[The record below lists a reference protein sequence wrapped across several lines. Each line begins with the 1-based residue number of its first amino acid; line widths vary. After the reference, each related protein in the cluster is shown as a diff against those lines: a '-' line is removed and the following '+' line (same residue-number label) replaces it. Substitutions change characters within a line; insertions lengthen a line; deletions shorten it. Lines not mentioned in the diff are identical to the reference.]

1 MAQAKSG
8 FLASLGMTNVSFGM
22 TIPFGETNR
31 LQSDKDVLVLNY
43 FIVNYC
49 QKWELHD

>member
-1 MAQAKSG
+1 MAQVKSG

-43 FIVNYC
+43 FIINC
-49 QKWELHD
+49 LPRLETE